1 MTDKEFQSKLE
12 AQYTAKREA
21 HVNEVLD
28 LKQQLELK
36 ANEIKNLT
44 ATIEN
49 LKGVNEELKVTYSTI
64 ALSTFL

>member
-1 MTDKEFQSKLE
+1 VTDKELQSKLE

>member
-1 MTDKEFQSKLE
+1 MTDKELQSKLE